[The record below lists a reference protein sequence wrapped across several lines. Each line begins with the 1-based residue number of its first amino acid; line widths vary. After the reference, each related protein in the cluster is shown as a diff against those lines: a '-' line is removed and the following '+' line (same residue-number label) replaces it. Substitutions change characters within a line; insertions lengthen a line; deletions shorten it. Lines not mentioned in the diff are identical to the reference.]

1 MNLPH
6 IHKSNIQGN
15 AGIAHPRYYVG
26 IDPDVD
32 KSGLVVIDRQ
42 GRCIL
47 HAEALDFP
55 GVLVYLNLLK
65 QEHAQ
70 EPMTVLV
77 VIEDSDFSVNWHYN
91 RHDSKGVCAAK
102 GRSVGMCHAT
112 ARHLRECCE
121 NMGLPVMMQQPL
133 RKLWRGKDGKITH
146 EEAALFMPGLPARTN
161 QEVRDAALLAWEVA
175 GLPIRISA
183 KNNQK

>member
-6 IHKSNIQGN
+6 IHKGNIQGST
-15 AGIAHPRYYVG
+15 GIAHPRYYVG

-55 GVLVYLNLLK
+55 SAIGYLRSLK

-70 EPMTVLV
+70 DPLALLV
-77 VIEDSDFSVNWHYN
+77 VIEDSDVSVNWHYS
-91 RHDSKGVCAAK
+91 RSDTKGVIAAK

-112 ARHLRECCE
+112 IRHLRECCE
-121 NMGLPVMMQQPL
+121 HLGLPVMMQQPL
-133 RKLWRGKDGKITH
+133 RKLWRGKDGKITQ
-146 EEAALFMPGLPARTN
+146 EEAALFMSGLPTRTN

-175 GLPIRISA
+175 GLPIRIMP
-183 KNNQK
+183 KK

>member
-1 MNLPH
+1 MSLPH
-6 IHKSNIQGN
+6 IHKSNTQGN
-15 AGIAHPRYYVG
+15 KGIAYPRYFVG

-32 KSGLVVIDRQ
+32 KSGLVVIDKKMR
-42 GRCIL
+42 RVT

-65 QEHAQ
+65 QEHAK
-70 EPMTVLV
+70 EPMAVLV
-77 VIEDSDFSVNWHYN
+77 VLEDSDFSVNWHYN
-91 RHDSKGVCAAK
+91 SHDSKAVCAAK

-112 ARHLRECCE
+112 ARHLRECCV

-133 RKLWRGKDGKITH
+133 RKFWKGKEGKITH
-146 EEAALFMPGLPARTN
+146 EEAALFIPGLPTKTN

-183 KNNQK
+183 KTNQ

>member
-1 MNLPH
+1 MILPH
-6 IHKSNIQGN
+6 IHKGNTQGSS
-15 AGIAHPRYYVG
+15 GIAQPRYYVG

-32 KSGLVVIDRQ
+32 KSGLVVLDRQ
-42 GRCIL
+42 SRCIL

-55 GVLVYLNLLK
+55 SAIGYLRLLH

-70 EPMTVLV
+70 DPLALLV
-77 VIEDSDFSVNWHYN
+77 VIEDSDTSVNWHYN
-91 RHDSKGVCAAK
+91 PKDRAGVIAAK

-112 ARHLRECCE
+112 IRHLRECCE
-121 NMGLPVMMQQPL
+121 HLGLPVLMQQPL
-133 RKLWRGKDGKITH
+133 RKLWRGKDGKITQ

-183 KNNQK
+183 KTNQ

>member
-1 MNLPH
+1 MEN
-6 IHKSNIQGN
+6 HKGNIQGST
-15 AGIAHPRYYVG
+15 GIAHPRYYVG

-55 GVLVYLNLLK
+55 SALCYLRSLR
-65 QEHAQ
+65 QEHEQ
-70 EPMTVLV
+70 TPWSILV
-77 VIEDSDFSVNWHYN
+77 VIEDSDASVNWHYN
-91 RHDSKGVCAAK
+91 PKDKPGIIAAK

-112 ARHLRECCE
+112 IRHLRECCE
-121 NMGLPVMMQQPL
+121 HLGLAVLMQPPL

-146 EEAALFMPGLPARTN
+146 EEAALFMSGLPARTN
-161 QEVRDAALLAWEVA
+161 QEVRDAALLAWEVS
-175 GLPIRISA
+175 GLPIRLTL
-183 KNNQK
+183 KK

>member
-1 MNLPH
+1 MEQQKEPSERLDH
-6 IHKSNIQGN
+6 R
-15 AGIAHPRYYVG
+15 RYYVG

-32 KSGLVVIDRQ
+32 KSGLVLIDRQ

-55 GVLVYLNLLK
+55 SAIGYLRSLK

-70 EPMTVLV
+70 DPLSLLV
-77 VIEDSDFSVNWHYN
+77 VIEDSDISANWHYN
-91 RHDSKGVCAAK
+91 SLDSKGTCAAK

-121 NMGLPVMMQQPL
+121 NIGLPVLMQQPL

-146 EEAALFMPGLPARTN
+146 KEAALFMSGLPARTN

-175 GLPIRISA
+175 GLPIKINS
-183 KNNQK
+183 KK